1 MKKKHL
7 FIAVCALAL
16 STPMMSYASVENGKD
31 LCLLNSDNCPNRT
44 LSIVEIIAKLQNEIN
59 KGGTVYTADELRILN
74 AKLAEYQGFMDQMQR
89 P

>member
-7 FIAVCALAL
+7 LIAVFAFALA
-16 STPMMSYASVENGKD
+16 TPVMSYAAVENGKD

-44 LSIVEIIAKLQNEIN
+44 LSIVEIVAKLQQEIN
-59 KGGTVYTADELRILN
+59 KGGSVYTADELRTLN
-74 AKLAEYQGFMDQMQR
+74 AKLAEYQGFMDQLQR